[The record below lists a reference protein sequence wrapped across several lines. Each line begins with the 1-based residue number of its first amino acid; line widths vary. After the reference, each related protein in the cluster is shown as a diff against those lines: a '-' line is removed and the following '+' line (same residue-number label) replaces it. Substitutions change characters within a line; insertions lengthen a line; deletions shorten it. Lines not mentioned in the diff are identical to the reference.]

1 MGLITEDMAKIRAFQ
16 DLLDFKDNE
25 LEKLEEEHEIQM
37 VKVQAKKILDEIN
50 RNKDFNISEE
60 LPGSKDD
67 IKTIEEK
74 IEMTKKEII
83 EIQKFFGEYMEQ
95 KQQQTNS

>member
-1 MGLITEDMAKIRAFQ
+1 MELITEEMAKTRAFQ
-16 DLLDFKDNE
+16 DLLDFKENE
-25 LEKLEEEHEIQM
+25 LEKLEEQHEIQM

-50 RNKDFNISEE
+50 KNKDFNISEE

-74 IEMTKKEII
+74 IEMTQKEII
-83 EIQKFFGEYMEQ
+83 EIEKLFGEYIDQ
-95 KQQQTNS
+95 KKRQTSS